1 MKRNRV
7 LMYVVCL
14 LGAGNLALVAI
25 PYEVVRPS
33 RVLSRS
39 GLLFGL
45 AIWRSA
51 SVLAPLFALAAA
63 LCLVALWNRAG
74 IGGRAVAT
82 VAACVA
88 VAAAALAGKNLAQR
102 DFDPLFSPR
111 YLPPAQAKVDP
122 DDLVLAVGRGS
133 QARAY
138 PIRMMVIHH
147 IVNDV
152 IAGVP
157 VAVTY

>member
-1 MKRNRV
+1 MKRTRV
-7 LMYVVCL
+7 LLYIVCL
-14 LGAGNLALVAI
+14 LAAGNLALVAI

-39 GLLFGL
+39 DLLLGLGV
-45 AIWRSA
+45 WRSA
-51 SVLAPLFALAAA
+51 TVLAPLFALAAA
-63 LCLVALWNRAG
+63 LCLVALWKKAG
-74 IGGRAVAT
+74 VGGKTVAT
-82 VAACVA
+82 VAACLA
-88 VAAAALAGKNLAQR
+88 LAAATLAGKNLAQR

-111 YLPPAQAKVDP
+111 YLPVSEAKVDP
-122 DDLVLAVGRGS
+122 DDLVLAVGRGG
-133 QARAY
+133 QARSY

-152 IAGVP
+152 IEGVP